1 MKISLQLHFLLLT
14 GFGSGLCYTSSFVA
28 IGYNFEEKR
37 NFASGVAVSGVGI
50 GAFTL
55 APILQTVSDSYG
67 YFGLWLTCSGLTL
80 QYCVFGAMLFP
91 SRLELERKIK
101 TQFSTIDKD
110 QRREGLFHKLQNFGK
125 SCGRFYRKELVF
137 VYLSMFL
144 CNIGIY
150 LIYLHFASYV
160 ISVGFSH
167 LDAALLLSICGICNC
182 ISRILVGSA
191 ANSSNIDEFV
201 MYGGTFSL
209 IGLTTA
215 LFPFYGHIFGGQV
228 FYMVTLGCYSGC
240 CYSLLNSICI
250 ILAGVS
256 NLATVYGFVMLFTG
270 IGCFIG
276 PLLGGTFIYMLLND
290 PTNSKL
296 LCFAIA
302 R

>member
-1 MKISLQLHFLLLT
+1 M
-14 GFGSGLCYTSSFVA
+14 
-28 IGYNFEEKR
+28 
-37 NFASGVAVSGVGI
+37 SGVGI

-160 ISVGFSH
+160 LSVGFSH

-201 MYGGTFSL
+201 LYGGTFSL
-209 IGLTTA
+209 TGLTTA

>member
-1 MKISLQLHFLLLT
+1 MQRLDTAVLCLWCYVVSFKIR
-14 GFGSGLCYTSSFVA
+14 V
-28 IGYNFEEKR
+28 R
-37 NFASGVAVSGVGI
+37 
-50 GAFTL
+50 
-55 APILQTVSDSYG
+55 
-67 YFGLWLTCSGLTL
+67 
-80 QYCVFGAMLFP
+80 
-91 SRLELERKIK
+91 
-101 TQFSTIDKD
+101 IDKD

-160 ISVGFSH
+160 ISAGFSH